1 MTLLTLLAVEA
12 TPLGRLVD
20 YGGLGIFLAVALY
33 AIKALW
39 GRDDR
44 RNEQR
49 DTQLENSLKRYQ
61 EVLAKL
67 DTLQDLR
74 VAETKKYAEDTLN
87 AARENLRV
95 VHQNETTA
103 SQVTEWME
111 RLESRFEKY
120 HNDMMSLV
128 QALYSK
134 GGESRESHPTG
145 Q

>member
-1 MTLLTLLAVEA
+1 MTLLVLLADA
-12 TPLGRLVD
+12 SPLARLVD
-20 YGGLGIFLAVALY
+20 YGGLGIFLIVALY

-49 DTQLENSLKRYQ
+49 DKQLQDSLQLYQ
-61 EVLAKL
+61 ATLKELK
-67 DTLQDLR
+67 DLQDLR
-74 VAETKKYAEDTLN
+74 VKETKEYADSAL
-87 AARENLRV
+87 ASSRENLRV

-111 RLESRFEKY
+111 RLEGRFEKY
-120 HNDMMSLV
+120 HQDMMTLV
-128 QALYSK
+128 SALHSK
-134 GGESRESHPTG
+134 SGGTQQHHPAG

>member
-1 MTLLTLLAVEA
+1 MTEVLLADSMH
-12 TPLGRLVD
+12 LDRLVD
-20 YGGLGIFLAVALY
+20 YGGIGIFLLVALY
-33 AIKALW
+33 AIKLLW
-39 GRDDR
+39 GRDDK

-49 DTQLENSLKRYQ
+49 DGQLRESLQLYQ
-61 EVLAKL
+61 EALKKL
-67 DTLQDLR
+67 DALQDLR
-74 VAETKKYAEDTLN
+74 VKETREYAENALT

-120 HNDMMSLV
+120 HQDMVSLV

-134 GGESRESHPTG
+134 GGESRESHPAG
-145 Q
+145 K

>member
-1 MTLLTLLAVEA
+1 MTLLALLAVEA

-20 YGGLGIFLAVALY
+20 YGGLGIFLGVALL

-44 RNEQR
+44 RNDQR
-49 DTQLENSLKRYQ
+49 DKQLQDSLQLYQ
-61 EVLAKL
+61 DALKKL
-67 DTLQDLR
+67 DALQDLR
-74 VAETKKYAEDTLN
+74 VQETKEFAAKTLTTSQ
-87 AARENLRV
+87 ENLRV

-120 HNDMMSLV
+120 HQDMMELV
-128 QALYSK
+128 RALHSRS
-134 GGESRESHPTG
+134 GESQQNHSAGE
-145 Q
+145 

>member
-1 MTLLTLLAVEA
+1 MPLIVMLAEA
-12 TPLGRLVD
+12 DPLSRLVD
-20 YGGLGIFLAVALY
+20 YGGLGILLLVALY

-39 GRDDR
+39 GRDDK

-49 DTQLENSLKRYQ
+49 DKQLQDSLQLYQ
-61 EVLAKL
+61 EALKKL
-67 DTLQDLR
+67 DTIQDLR
-74 VAETKKYAEDTLN
+74 VKETREYAENMLS

-111 RLESRFEKY
+111 RVESRFEKY
-120 HNDMMSLV
+120 HQDMMALM
-128 QALYSK
+128 QALHSSA
-134 GGESRESHPTG
+134 GTQQNHPAG